1 MSLTVS
7 GATVTV
13 LPDCPASP
21 IEILNRDGSRLEFVA
36 EASVAAGALIRVESG
51 DLLWFAEVL
60 ASAPAAGGYRILAN
74 VEQGLNRAS
83 VRRF

>member
-1 MSLTVS
+1 VNLTGS
-7 GATVTV
+7 DATVTV

-21 IEILNRDGSRLEFVA
+21 IEILNRNGSRLEFVA
-36 EASVAAGALIRVESG
+36 RAAVAAGALIRVESG
-51 DLLWFAEVL
+51 NLLWFAEVL

-74 VEQGLNRAS
+74 VEQGLNRAA

>member
-1 MSLTVS
+1 M

-13 LPDCPASP
+13 LPDCPAGSV
-21 IEILNRDGSRLEFVA
+21 EILNRTGSRLEF
-36 EASVAAGALIRVESG
+36 AAATPFVPGSLIRLEAG

-60 ASAPAAGGYRILAN
+60 ASSASAGGFRILAN
-74 VEQGLNRAS
+74 VEQGLNRAG